1 MRFPTEARS
10 LGAPSGGGP
19 TRVKT
24 GRDGGPI
31 RGARGAG
38 TIVPKMDI
46 SELQD
51 QELTASAREWRNRA
65 LRGEKDARGMAHA
78 LEQELRR
85 RSGPHPIN
93 DNLESLDTR
102 PQAQRQQPPRRSWK
116 FW

>member
-1 MRFPTEARS
+1 MQIQTVLRT
-10 LGAPSGGGP
+10 
-19 TRVKT
+19 
-24 GRDGGPI
+24 
-31 RGARGAG
+31 G

-78 LEQELRR
+78 LELELRR
-85 RSGPHPIN
+85 RSGPQPIN
-93 DNLESLDTR
+93 ENVQTLDTR
-102 PQAQRQQPPRRSWK
+102 PQAQRQQVPRRSWK